1 MSSTGNGTNG
11 IEDDFFDPVQENE
24 STRLIRQAID
34 IIGSAKALP
43 LSSSVRVEPDE
54 LLPILEDAVA
64 LLPEELRQARWLLKE
79 RDDFLQKV
87 QREGDAIL
95 DEAQSRAAKLV
106 SRQEIVKEAKRTAQQ
121 TIDEADAEARKK
133 KHEAEDW
140 TDQQLAKLEM
150 VLDRISKTAQA
161 GREKLRPKLQPVDSD
176 LGGLGAMGELGNLDL
191 AEDATSAT
199 FFDQEG

>member
-1 MSSTGNGTNG
+1 MSET
-11 IEDDFFDPVQENE
+11 DDEYFDPVQEHE
-24 STRLIRQAID
+24 SAQLIRRVID
-34 IIGSAKALP
+34 IVGSAKALP
-43 LSSSVRVEPDE
+43 LSSSVRIEPDE
-54 LLPILEDAVA
+54 ILPLLEDAAA

-95 DEAQSRAAKLV
+95 EEAQSRAAKLV
-106 SRQEIVKEAKRTAQQ
+106 SRQEIVKEAKRAAQQ
-121 TIDEADAEARKK
+121 TIDDADAEARRT

-140 TDQQLAKLEM
+140 TDQQLARLEM

-161 GREKLRPKLQPVDSD
+161 GREKLRPKLQPVEDD
-176 LGGLGAMGELGNLDL
+176 LGGALGVGLSAGGRAHVDL